1 MKSRDNFNKQYPQ
14 LNTAQQQAAYMLV
27 EIDGWEL
34 NISEPTFQTTLTKD
48 GRTLTL
54 QSNGNAI

>member
-1 MKSRDNFNKQYPQ
+1 MKTRKAFNAAHPE

-34 NISEPTFQTTLTKD
+34 TISEPTFQTTLTKD

-54 QSNGNAI
+54 DQKGNAL

>member
-1 MKSRDNFNKQYPQ
+1 MKTRKAFNEQHPE
-14 LNTAQQQAAYMLV
+14 LNAQQQQAAYMLV

-34 NISEPTFQTTLTKD
+34 NISEPTFKTTLTKD

-54 QSNGNAI
+54 DQKGNAL